1 VYSVTQY
8 SISGRSGT
16 AISASVEEGI
26 RAGHLSPG
34 ATLPTVRGLAARLG
48 VSPTTVAGAYRDL
61 RGRGLLV
68 GDGRRGT
75 RVSGRPPVALP
86 GWGAQ
91 GGEVTEPGLRDLSAG
106 SPDPAL
112 LPDLG
117 PALSVIT
124 GPARAYGEARDDDEL
139 LDLARRQ
146 FEADGIAGTAIA
158 IVGGAMD
165 GIERVLDAHLAP
177 GDRVAVEDPGY
188 TAVLDLVGALRLL
201 PIACRVDD
209 EGLIPGSLEEALRA
223 GARAVVLTPRAQ
235 NPMGAA
241 LSRARGRD
249 LRAVLARHRAVL
261 VIEDDHAGPVAGP
274 AGGPAAGVFVGQ
286 AQEHWVVVRSVSKW
300 LGPDLRLAFVAGD
313 DTTVARVE
321 GRRALGA
328 GWVSHILQRAVASLW
343 REATVGAAPL
353 LGRAA
358 AAYRERREAMLGALS
373 AYGIPAHGRS
383 GLNVWVPVREEV
395 ATAQRLREAGYL
407 VRAGERY
414 RMRSGPAIRV
424 TVAALPAGEAD
435 EVAAAIAAAVT
446 APRRRTLPA

>member
-1 VYSVTQY
+1 
-8 SISGRSGT
+8 
-16 AISASVEEGI
+16 
-26 RAGHLSPG
+26 
-34 ATLPTVRGLAARLG
+34 
-48 VSPTTVAGAYRDL
+48 
-61 RGRGLLV
+61 
-68 GDGRRGT
+68 
-75 RVSGRPPVALP
+75 
-86 GWGAQ
+86 
-91 GGEVTEPGLRDLSAG
+91 
-106 SPDPAL
+106 
-112 LPDLG
+112 
-117 PALSVIT
+117 
-124 GPARAYGEARDDDEL
+124 
-139 LDLARRQ
+139 
-146 FEADGIAGTAIA
+146 
-158 IVGGAMD
+158 
-165 GIERVLDAHLAP
+165 
-177 GDRVAVEDPGY
+177 
-188 TAVLDLVGALRLL
+188 
-201 PIACRVDD
+201 
-209 EGLIPGSLEEALRA
+209 
-223 GARAVVLTPRAQ
+223 
-235 NPMGAA
+235 MGAA

-353 LGRAA
+353 L
-358 AAYRERREAMLGALS
+358 
-373 AYGIPAHGRS
+373 
-383 GLNVWVPVREEV
+383 
-395 ATAQRLREAGYL
+395 